1 MTRYIGRVTSHPVL
15 PPGFSPVPA
24 GHIAAVVTH
33 LEMTAPP
40 APRPVPSLARPLTLV
55 RLDGRELASYRQ
67 LFRTV
72 GEAWLWFS
80 RLRMSDAELA
90 SILSD
95 PQVEAYAVC
104 DADAPVGM
112 LELDFREPGAC
123 ELAFFGLAASHVGQ
137 GAGRWLMHE
146 ATTRAW
152 ARAITRFHVHTCTLD
167 DARAVAFYMRS
178 GFTPYKRE
186 VEVAPDPRL
195 TGELPPHVGA
205 HAPVIA
211 GEGVAPDPLSVVHEF
226 WRLMA
231 TNDFTAVGAV
241 LAPEFVL
248 EWPQSRE
255 RIRGAANFA
264 QMNAEYPAKGPWR
277 FMLSRAVAN
286 GSEVVTD
293 VSVTD
298 GDVLGR
304 AVSFFT
310 VERGRITR
318 IVEFWPEPYPAP
330 ANRAH
335 LVERM
340 A

>member
-1 MTRYIGRVTSHPVL
+1 MLT
-15 PPGFSPVPA
+15 PPP
-24 GHIAAVVTH
+24 
-33 LEMTAPP
+33 
-40 APRPVPSLARPLTLV
+40 PRPVPPLNRPLTLA
-55 RLDGRELASYRQ
+55 RLDGHDLAAYRL
-67 LFRTV
+67 LFRAV
-72 GEAWLWFS
+72 GAEWLWFS
-80 RLRMSDAELA
+80 RLRLPDAALA
-90 SILSD
+90 EILNDS
-95 PQVEAYAVC
+95 QVEAYAVHDGR
-104 DADAPVGM
+104 DAVGL
-112 LELDFREPGAC
+112 LELDFRAPGEC

-137 GAGRWLMHE
+137 GAGRWLMQE

-152 ARAITRFHVHTCTLD
+152 ARGITRFHVHTCTLD
-167 DARAVAFYMRS
+167 HPDAVAFYVRS
-178 GFTPYKRE
+178 GFSPYKRE
-186 VEVAPDPRL
+186 VEIAPDPRL
-195 TGELPPHVGA
+195 TGELPRHVGA

-211 GEGVAPDPLSVVHEF
+211 DARVTPDALSVVHEF

-264 QMNAEYPAKGPWR
+264 RMNAEYPAKGPWR
-277 FMLSRAVAN
+277 FMISRAVAN

-304 AVSFFT
+304 AISFFT
-310 VERGRITR
+310 VEQGRITR

-335 LVERM
+335 LVEPM

>member
-1 MTRYIGRVTSHPVL
+1 MLAP
-15 PPGFSPVPA
+15 PVPR
-24 GHIAAVVTH
+24 AV
-33 LEMTAPP
+33 P
-40 APRPVPSLARPLTLV
+40 ALARPLTLR
-55 RLDGRELASYRQ
+55 RLDGSDLAGYRA
-67 LFRTV
+67 LFRAV

-80 RLRMSDAELA
+80 RLRMADVELA
-90 SILSD
+90 RTLTD
-95 PQVEAYAVC
+95 PQVEVFAVC
-104 DADAPVGM
+104 DGDEPVGL
-112 LELDFREPGAC
+112 LELDFREPGQC
-123 ELAFFGLAASHVGQ
+123 ELAFFGLAASHTGQ

-146 ATTRAW
+146 AITRAW
-152 ARAITRFHVHTCTLD
+152 SRGITRFHVHTCTLD
-167 DARAVAFYMRS
+167 DARAVAFYVRS
-178 GFTPYKRE
+178 GFVPYKRE
-186 VEVAPDPRL
+186 VEIAPDPRL
-195 TGELPPHVGA
+195 TGELPPHVGP
-205 HAPVIA
+205 HAPAIA
-211 GEGVAPDPLSVVHEF
+211 GERIAPDPLSVVHEF

-231 TNDFTAVGAV
+231 TSDFTAVGAV
-241 LAPEFVL
+241 LAPAFVL
-248 EWPQSRE
+248 EWPQSGE

-277 FMLSRAVAN
+277 FMVSRAVAN
-286 GSEVVTD
+286 GTEVVTD

-310 VERGRITR
+310 VEQGLITR